1 MHRTQPGLSDVVASI
16 TESAPLAIDT
26 LAKRYRREGR
36 PVIAF
41 GAGEPDADTDARIV
55 EAVRREAARPENHHY
70 SPPLG
75 LPKLRALVAD
85 HTNSYLQSEL
95 FTAANVAIANGG
107 KQALWNVFS
116 AILNP
121 GDEVIV
127 PAPYWTTYPE
137 QIVLA
142 GGTTVA
148 LDTKLEEGYRITVAQ
163 LKAATTSRT
172 KALVLTSP
180 SNPTGSVYSADGL
193 AAIAAWAEETGCWVI
208 TDEIYHDFIYGDTPF
223 ASIASVIDRQQLII
237 INGLAKS
244 HVLTGWRL
252 GWIVAP
258 ERLISVVKNFQSH
271 TTGNVSNLSQR
282 AAIAALT
289 EAGDVP
295 QTLRTVFQER
305 RDAAAAIF
313 AQMPGVE
320 AALPEGAFYFFVR
333 VNQLLDGRF
342 THDGQPVSTSL
353 QLSKHLLDEIDLA
366 IVPGEAFGAPG
377 HLRFSYALA
386 TDQLVEG
393 LERLRDLL
401 LRIEDAPVT
410 PS

>member
-1 MHRTQPGLSDVVASI
+1 MNRASHPELSSVVSSI

-26 LAKRYRREGR
+26 LAKQYRSEGR

-55 EAVRREAARPENHHY
+55 AAVRQAAQQPENHHY
-70 SPPLG
+70 TPPLG
-75 LPKLRALVAD
+75 LPELRSLVASF
-85 HTNSYLQSEL
+85 TNEYLQTEG
-95 FTAANVAIANGG
+95 FTAANVAVANGG

-142 GGTTVA
+142 GGSVVAVETV
-148 LDTKLEEGYRITVAQ
+148 LEQGYRVSVDQ
-163 LKAATTSRT
+163 LRAATTAKTR
-172 KALVLTSP
+172 ALVLTSP
-180 SNPTGSVYSADGL
+180 SNPTGSVYSADEL
-193 AAIAAWAEETGCWVI
+193 AEIAAWAEQTGCWVI
-208 TDEIYHDFIYGDTPF
+208 SDEIYHDFVYSDEPF
-223 ASIASVIDRQQLII
+223 ASIAATIDRQQLVIV
-237 INGLAKS
+237 NGLAKS

-271 TTGNVSNLSQR
+271 TTGNVSNLAQR

-289 EAGDVP
+289 AARDVP
-295 QTLRTVFQER
+295 EGMREVFLRR
-305 RDAAAAIF
+305 RDAAAALF
-313 AQMPGVE
+313 QQMPGVE
-320 AALPEGAFYFFVR
+320 ATVPDGAFYFFVR
-333 VNQLLDGRF
+333 VHDLLDGRF
-342 THDGQPVSTSL
+342 VHNGEAVTTSL
-353 QLSKHLLDEIDLA
+353 QLSQHLLDEIDLA

-386 TDQLVEG
+386 TEQLTEG
-393 LERLRDLL
+393 LERLRDFLTVAT
-401 LRIEDAPVT
+401 E
-410 PS
+410 

>member
-1 MHRTQPGLSDVVASI
+1 MQSTQPGLSDVVASI

-26 LAKRYRREGR
+26 LAKKYRSEGR
-36 PVIAF
+36 PIIAF
-41 GAGEPDADTDARIV
+41 GAGEPDADTDPRIV
-55 EAVRREAARPENHHY
+55 DAVRREAANAENHHY

-75 LPKLRALVAD
+75 LPKLRELVAD
-85 HTNSYLQSEL
+85 YTNGYLQTEL
-95 FTAANVAIANGG
+95 FTVANVAIANGG

-142 GGTTVA
+142 GGEVTA
-148 LDTKLEEGYRITVAQ
+148 LETKLEDGYRINVAQ
-163 LKAATTSRT
+163 LQGATTSRT

-180 SNPTGSVYSADGL
+180 SNPTGSIYGAEEL
-193 AAIAAWAEETGCWVI
+193 AEIAAWAEETGCWVI
-208 TDEIYHDFIYGDTPF
+208 ADEIYHDFVYGDEPF
-223 ASIASVIDRQQLII
+223 ASIASAVDRQQLVIV
-237 INGLAKS
+237 NGLAKS

-289 EAGDVP
+289 EASDVP
-295 QTLRTVFQER
+295 QALRTVFKER
-305 RDAAAAIF
+305 RDVAAAIL
-313 AQMPGVE
+313 AQMPGIE
-320 AALPEGAFYFFVR
+320 ATLPDGAFYFFVR
-333 VNQLLDGRF
+333 VDALLDGRF
-342 THDGQPVSTSL
+342 QHDGETVTTSL
-353 QLSKHLLDEIDLA
+353 QLSRHLLDEIDLA

-386 TDQLVEG
+386 TDDLIEG
-393 LERLRDLL
+393 LTRLRDLL
-401 LRIEDAPVT
+401 LRTAHE
-410 PS
+410 